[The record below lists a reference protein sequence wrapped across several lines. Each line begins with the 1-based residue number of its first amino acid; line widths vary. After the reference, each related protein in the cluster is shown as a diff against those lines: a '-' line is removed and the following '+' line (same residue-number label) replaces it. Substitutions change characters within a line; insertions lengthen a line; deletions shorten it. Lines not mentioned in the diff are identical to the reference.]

1 MGDET
6 VKIVKLSELVGSS
19 RPVTG
24 AYSIISSPSV
34 SLSESTRNFGAR
46 NGPDRGSHPGTAIPD
61 PKVLKSFKAPV
72 LLTGTLT
79 LPPHNDDL
87 ASECNCFKF
96 SDGSATIC
104 CDILQFDLKIIGQR
118 IRILAWNFIPL
129 RRNGGFLEII
139 RWDFLE
145 PSSVF
150 STFSLF
156 SGSSTNCTDLAKAR
170 PCLTGAV
177 ESVSPVSVV
186 PCISSSTRES
196 NVSRSRGFLAKMLVC
211 ECKLCS
217 CTYSTIQLHNSKE
230 HTSNHCFNKAVIV
243 YFCGP
248 ASVWHPVIT
257 RLVGSIV
264 SLLGLKKKLAYIMK
278 ETSQLVYV
286 TVEKSLMRL
295 SYLQDQFIQVQKTD
309 IRGNGECGSYSGIV
323 TGIYMQ
329 GMIVELD
336 QEVMLML
343 TDHDITVPHGLR
355 VGAIA
360 SVKNVHFVNPRFS
373 WEKFLIL
380 GSCIKTSISV
390 KSFSSLETGCYTKSQ
405 HQSLLSKFIDS
416 LTFVARL
423 WVLLLIASF
432 KRKFSGIL
440 SMKEILGSKNKEG
453 LAQLYARSRLP
464 VSAFFPQRGIF
475 KEFCE
480 HDRCACGSEVNYFH
494 SSLLFHGHHFQV
506 VPFSNLISY
515 CESIW
520 MKMWSDQE
528 RDYDIM
534 GWKDQCNSIS
544 CGSRDHVQLIRRTVH
559 SDEIG
564 IALVG
569 RLKISASSG
578 RLQLVDATGNIDV
591 IPDIS
596 LNWNFKRLYE
606 VKKFTL
612 IMEGMPEKMDRI
624 NLLQNEPFTC
634 RRIFTSGP
642 FIREINMSLHLSY
655 NVADKISI
663 DHPVSDCINMK
674 ETFQELESGKFH
686 LLWIKHKFP
695 ILQKYHH
702 QSISS
707 NSSVFAEAL
716 VLPWDLHIG
725 ENNGDAL
732 SAPFSDLLK
741 DSVECLTRGLPPCKK
756 GKIGHPSR
764 KYCNFSI
771 LSEVPCLVTGRRVNS
786 DCIGRLQCN
795 NVGVKCGCS
804 EHEIR
809 KALLEFSF
817 EAFSIYEAMKIGC
830 YYIIEHHNE
839 DMLCT
844 SPDGGKVLLN
854 SRNHIWSL
862 SFSTDEILQ
871 NSNSSFIFPQGS
883 SIVNDNEVSPEGY
896 HQQQIPPSE
905 PHSLSTEIHTD
916 VNLFLSSAFIS
927 LLEDKFKLPKVGLI
941 DPLASSEEETETN
954 YCSGTM
960 VTPLMQPHG
969 TRYSDHHL
977 PKGDL
982 ISLCGRVQAIHY
994 LDEKSLPV
1002 PLRCEVHS
1010 GAHSMFFE
1018 EKSFCVHL
1026 MVDQK
1031 MVRIYGASHKHAC
1044 PAGFG
1049 KGVTATFHRIL
1060 VLSGQDSF
1068 MLIPASFISV
1078 HSRSE
1083 IYDVF
1088 DDMSHYA
1095 PADAESLSVA
1105 SSSNVPKALIY
1116 EMMHCSKTKPLQLRG
1131 RVVAVYAL
1139 ILENKDA
1146 INSWQRI
1153 KSKSSSSLINIPLA
1167 GFVLDD
1173 GSSSCCCWANC
1184 ERAAAFLGL
1193 HSKEHCKACEKSSWS
1208 SRKRRKD
1215 KSCSSI
1221 GCRLNKVI
1229 KRLGRVVVKNH
1240 GSTSDPS
1247 LQDLMFAVNSD
1258 EIISSSDEDFLRSLI
1273 LRACSSTSLNVVAS
1287 LMNSEATNALKQHLT
1302 GLDMVMPQVKNVWAL
1317 GVDHIEPLAEARN
1330 IIQELVENT

>member
-6 VKIVKLSELVGSS
+6 VNIVKLSELIGSS

-34 SLSESTRNFGAR
+34 SVSESTRNFGAR

-61 PKVLKSFKAPV
+61 PKVLKSLKAPV

-79 LPPHNDDL
+79 LPPHNDDS

-104 CDILQFDLKIIGQR
+104 CDILKFDLKIIDQR

-145 PSSVF
+145 PSSVL
-150 STFSLF
+150 SSFSLF

-186 PCISSSTRES
+186 PCISSSTCES
-196 NVSRSRGFLAKMLVC
+196 NVSKSLRGFLAKMLV
-211 ECKLCS
+211 
-217 CTYSTIQLHNSKE
+217 
-230 HTSNHCFNKAVIV
+230 F
-243 YFCGP
+243 
-248 ASVWHPVIT
+248 WHPVIT

-264 SLLGLKKKLAYIMK
+264 SLLGLKKKLVYIMK

-286 TVEKSLMRL
+286 TVEESLMRL
-295 SYLQDQFIQVQKTD
+295 SYLQDQCIQVQKTD

-343 TDHDITVPHGLR
+343 TDNDITVPHGLR
-355 VGAIA
+355 VGAIV
-360 SVKNVHFVNPRFS
+360 SVKIVHFVNPRFS
-373 WEKFLIL
+373 WEKFLML
-380 GSCIKTSISV
+380 GSCVKTSISV
-390 KSFSSLETGCYTKSQ
+390 KSFSSLETVCYTKSQ
-405 HQSLLSKFIDS
+405 RQSLLSKFIDS
-416 LTFVARL
+416 LTFIARL

-432 KRKFSGIL
+432 KRKFNGIL

-475 KEFCE
+475 MEFCK

-494 SSLLFHGHHFQV
+494 SSL
-506 VPFSNLISY
+506 
-515 CESIW
+515 
-520 MKMWSDQE
+520 E

-544 CGSRDHVQLIRRTVH
+544 CGSRDHVQLIRRAVH

-569 RLKISASSG
+569 CLKISESSG
-578 RLQLVDATGNIDV
+578 RLQLVDATGSIDV

-596 LNWNFKRLYE
+596 LNWNVNRLYE

-612 IMEGMPEKMDRI
+612 SMEGIPKKMDHM

-634 RRIFTSGP
+634 RHIFTSGP
-642 FIREINMSLHLSY
+642 SIREINMSLHLSY

-695 ILQKYHH
+695 ILQKYQHH
-702 QSISS
+702 QGISS
-707 NSSVFAEAL
+707 KSSVFAEAL
-716 VLPWDLHIG
+716 VLPWDLHIA
-725 ENNGDAL
+725 ENSGDAL

-741 DSVECLTRGLPPCKK
+741 DSMECLSRSLPPCKK
-756 GKIGHPSR
+756 GKIGHPSTG
-764 KYCNFSI
+764 KYCNFSCQ
-771 LSEVPCLVTGRRVNS
+771 SEVPCLVTGRRVNS
-786 DCIGRLQCN
+786 HCIGKLQCN
-795 NVGVKCGCS
+795 NVGVKFGCS
-804 EHEIR
+804 EHEMR

-817 EAFSIYEAMKIGC
+817 EAFSFYEAMKIGC
-830 YYIIEHHNE
+830 YYIIKHHND

-844 SPDGGKVLLN
+844 SSDGGKVFLN

-871 NSNSSFIFPQGS
+871 NSNSSSIFPQGS
-883 SIVNDNEVSPEGY
+883 SIVNYNEVSPEGY

-905 PHSLSTEIHTD
+905 PNSLSTEIHTD

-927 LLEDKFKLPKVGLI
+927 LLEDKLKLPKVGLI
-941 DPLASSEEETETN
+941 DPLASSEEETEIN
-954 YCSGTM
+954 YCSGTT

-969 TRYSDHHL
+969 TRYSGHHL

-982 ISLCGRVQAIHY
+982 ISLCGRVHAIHY
-994 LDEKSLPV
+994 LDEKSLSV

-1010 GAHSMFFE
+1010 GAPHSMFFE

-1026 MVDQK
+1026 KVDRK

-1078 HSRSE
+1078 HSRSA
-1083 IYDVF
+1083 IYDAF

-1105 SSSNVPKALIY
+1105 SSSDVPKALIY

-1146 INSWQRI
+1146 IHSWQRI

-1193 HSKEHCKACEKSSWS
+1193 HSKEHCKACEKSLWN
-1208 SRKRRKD
+1208 SRKSRKD
-1215 KSCSSI
+1215 KNCSSI

-1229 KRLGRVVVKNH
+1229 KRHGRVVVKNH
-1240 GSTSDPS
+1240 GSKSDPS
-1247 LQDLMFAVNSD
+1247 LQDLTFAVNSD

-1273 LRACSSTSLNVVAS
+1273 LKACSSTSLNVVAS

-1302 GLDMVMPQVKNVWAL
+1302 GLDMAMPQVKNVWAL

-1330 IIQELVENT
+1330 IIQELVDNT

>member
-1 MGDET
+1 M
-6 VKIVKLSELVGSS
+6 K
-19 RPVTG
+19 
-24 AYSIISSPSV
+24 
-34 SLSESTRNFGAR
+34 SL
-46 NGPDRGSHPGTAIPD
+46 
-61 PKVLKSFKAPV
+61 KAPV
-72 LLTGTLT
+72 LVTGTLT
-79 LPPHNDDL
+79 LPPHNDDS
-87 ASECNCFKF
+87 ASECNCFQF

-104 CDILQFDLKIIGQR
+104 CDILQFDLKIIGQK

-145 PSSVF
+145 PSSVL

-186 PCISSSTRES
+186 PCISSSTCES
-196 NVSRSRGFLAKMLVC
+196 NVSKSLRGFLAKMLVC
-211 ECKLCS
+211 
-217 CTYSTIQLHNSKE
+217 
-230 HTSNHCFNKAVIV
+230 
-243 YFCGP
+243 
-248 ASVWHPVIT
+248 
-257 RLVGSIV
+257 
-264 SLLGLKKKLAYIMK
+264 
-278 ETSQLVYV
+278 
-286 TVEKSLMRL
+286 
-295 SYLQDQFIQVQKTD
+295 
-309 IRGNGECGSYSGIV
+309 
-323 TGIYMQ
+323 IYMQ

-343 TDHDITVPHGLR
+343 TDNNITVPHGLR
-355 VGAIA
+355 VGAIV

-373 WEKFLIL
+373 WEKFLML
-380 GSCIKTSISV
+380 GSCVKTSISV

-416 LTFVARL
+416 LTFIARL
-423 WVLLLIASF
+423 WVLLLVASF

-475 KEFCE
+475 MEFCK
-480 HDRCACGSEVNYFH
+480 HDRCACGSEV
-494 SSLLFHGHHFQV
+494 SSL
-506 VPFSNLISY
+506 
-515 CESIW
+515 
-520 MKMWSDQE
+520 WSDQE

-544 CGSRDHVQLIRRTVH
+544 CGSRDYVQLIRRAVH

-569 RLKISASSG
+569 CLKISASSG
-578 RLQLVDATGNIDV
+578 RLQLVDATGSIDV

-596 LNWNFKRLYE
+596 LNWNVNRLYE

-612 IMEGMPEKMDRI
+612 SMEGIPKKMDHM

-634 RRIFTSGP
+634 RHIFTSGP
-642 FIREINMSLHLSY
+642 SIREINMSLHLSY

-695 ILQKYHH
+695 ILQKYQHH
-702 QSISS
+702 QGISS
-707 NSSVFAEAL
+707 KSSVFAEAL
-716 VLPWDLHIG
+716 VLPWDLHIA

-741 DSVECLTRGLPPCKK
+741 DSMECLSISLPPCKK

-764 KYCNFSI
+764 KYCNFSC

-786 DCIGRLQCN
+786 HCIGRLQCN
-795 NVGVKCGCS
+795 NVGVKFGCS
-804 EHEIR
+804 EHEMR

-817 EAFSIYEAMKIGC
+817 EAFSFYEAMKIGC
-830 YYIIEHHNE
+830 YYIIKHHNE

-844 SPDGGKVLLN
+844 SSDGGKVFLN

-871 NSNSSFIFPQGS
+871 NSNSSSIFPQGS

-905 PHSLSTEIHTD
+905 PNSLSTEIHTD

-941 DPLASSEEETETN
+941 DPLASSEEETEIN
-954 YCSGTM
+954 YCSGTT

-969 TRYSDHHL
+969 TRYSGHHL

-982 ISLCGRVQAIHY
+982 ISLCGRVHAIHY
-994 LDEKSLPV
+994 LDEKSLSV

-1010 GAHSMFFE
+1010 GAPHSMFFE

-1026 MVDQK
+1026 KVDQK

-1060 VLSGQDSF
+1060 VLS
-1068 MLIPASFISV
+1068 V
-1078 HSRSE
+1078 HSRSA
-1083 IYDVF
+1083 IYDAF

-1105 SSSNVPKALIY
+1105 SSSDVPKALIY

-1146 INSWQRI
+1146 IHSWQRI

-1193 HSKEHCKACEKSSWS
+1193 HSKEHCKACEKSLWN
-1208 SRKRRKD
+1208 SRKNRKD
-1215 KSCSSI
+1215 KKCSSI
-1221 GCRLNKVI
+1221 GCHLNKVI
-1229 KRLGRVVVKNH
+1229 KRHGRVVVKNH

-1247 LQDLMFAVNSD
+1247 LQDLTFAVNSD
-1258 EIISSSDEDFLRSLI
+1258 EIISTSDEDFLRSLI
-1273 LRACSSTSLNVVAS
+1273 LKACSSTSLNVVAS

-1317 GVDHIEPLAEARN
+1317 GVDHVEPLAEARN
-1330 IIQELVENT
+1330 IIQELVDNT